1 MPREPKKP
9 EKPMQPKLKKSWI
22 PLHLFPVGPR
32 RQAVIK
38 LANILRNTRQWRSL
52 DVAISELERKEDEL
66 GVDLDEL
73 KGKKV
78 VLYFYPKDSTPGC
91 TKEACSFRD
100 NLQPI
105 RSLGAEIIGVSVDSV
120 ESHKKFSTKFGLPFP
135 LISDK
140 EKRIAKAYG
149 VLRVTGTTNR
159 VTFIIDK
166 TGIVRFIQKGVPD
179 NELLLGELEK
189 LET

>member
-1 MPREPKKP
+1 MEVKVKVGDNAPDFEGPTTEGKTLG
-9 EKPMQPKLKKSWI
+9 LKDF
-22 PLHLFPVGPR
+22 L
-32 RQAVIK
+32 
-38 LANILRNTRQWRSL
+38 
-52 DVAISELERKEDEL
+52 
-66 GVDLDEL
+66 
-73 KGKKV
+73 GKKNV
-78 VLYFYPKDSTPGC
+78 VLYFYPKDDTPGC

-105 RSLGAEIIGVSVDSV
+105 RSLGAEILGVSVDSV
-120 ESHKKFSTKFGLPFP
+120 ESHKKFSTKFSLPFP

-166 TGIVRFIQKGVPD
+166 NGKIMKIFPKVDVSKHTEEVVAAIKEISP
-179 NELLLGELEK
+179 
-189 LET
+189 